1 MDQYMK
7 AALDEARQGAEE
19 GGIPIGAALVD
30 TDGNLFATGGNR
42 RVQDRAVVIHGEC
55 RSVQHLHNGRQR
67 VGKLPGPRVRTEER
81 LPNREFPIIQ
91 DRGWVVR
98 RRLAFSLVKTQP
110 AATVRKRDM
119 DLAAAMPSV
128 DSLEPTQ

>member
-1 MDQYMK
+1 MK

-30 TDGNLFATGGNR
+30 AEGNPVPPEGTAGFRTGPWLFTGSV
-42 RVQDRAVVIHGEC
+42 VQCSISTMAAR
-55 RSVQHLHNGRQR
+55 R

-98 RRLAFSLVKTQP
+98 RRLAFSLAKTQP